1 MKMQKITFG
10 KELAKTIG
18 LNESIVLE
26 TLYERVEKE
35 GTPLNGR
42 VWIER
47 TYREWQEDFPFWSI
61 ATIKR
66 IFSSL
71 KKQGLIVMEQHGKHR
86 YDRTNWY
93 ALSDEGRHYFGQ
105 EKIVEEETQVGE
117 TGNIQDKI
125 TIVEKQLKKL
135 RFFPLQTSQK
145 SELAHVCKTFSLE
158 QISQALEATAERAI
172 FAWKYA
178 YKILL
183 TNQKSSAK
191 PKRRIIRTEK
201 VPDWFQQEKHKDA
214 AEITQE
220 WNEETLAKRRR
231 LLAIQEKYQQQKKT
245 TFSLA

>member
-1 MKMQKITFG
+1 MQKITFE

-18 LNESIVLE
+18 LNESIVLG

-42 VWIER
+42 EWVER
-47 TYREWQEDFPFWSI
+47 TYEEWQEDFPFWSI

-71 KKQGLIVMEQHGKHR
+71 KKQGLIVMEQHGKHH

-93 ALSDEGRHYFGQ
+93 APSDEGRHYFGQ

-145 SELAHVCKTFSLE
+145 SELAHACKTFSIE

-183 TNQKSSAK
+183 TNQKATSTK
-191 PKRRIIRTEK
+191 PKRKIIRTEK
-201 VPDWFQQEKHKDA
+201 VPDWFQQEEHKDA

-231 LLAIQEKYQQQKKT
+231 LLEIQEKYQQQKKT